1 MAVKVDFKPV
11 EIEFDF
17 LDILKQ
23 TGEETADLL
32 EQDAPVDKGV
42 YKSGFTSQMA
52 GKGNDAKV
60 YAYNDSKEKSLS
72 HILEF
77 GTPTIAPQPHY
88 RTAYV
93 KMEKRYVEN
102 MKKTKIIIK

>member
-32 EQDAPVDKGV
+32 EQYAPVDKGV
-42 YKSGFTSQMA
+42 YKSGFTSQLG
-52 GKGNDAKV
+52 GKGENTKV
-60 YAYNDSKEKSLS
+60 YAYNDSKEYWLS
-72 HILEF
+72 HIIEW
-77 GTPTIAPQPHY
+77 GTPTVAPHPHY
-88 RTAYV
+88 RTAYA
-93 KMEKRYVEN
+93 KMEKKFVEN